1 MNGDVSVYLKEM
13 FTKLHDFIQFSQC
26 SLKFEV
32 IRFDLKKKQSS
43 KFQQLKIVQD
53 WTNEQ
58 TKYGVQMAIIKH
70 IWQLTH
76 TSEPQKWPDY
86 TVAT

>member
-1 MNGDVSVYLKEM
+1 MNGDVSVYFKEM
-13 FTKLHDFIQFSQC
+13 LTKFHDCIQFSQC
-26 SLKFEV
+26 YLKFEV
-32 IRFDLKKKQSS
+32 IRFD
-43 KFQQLKIVQD
+43 FKIVFFQD

>member
-32 IRFDLKKKQSS
+32 LRFN
-43 KFQQLKIVQD
+43 FKIVFFLQD

-76 TSEPQKWPDY
+76 TSEPKKWPDY
-86 TVAT
+86 AVAT